1 VEGFA
6 LTPAEQALFRALVAR
21 RVRFMIFSNASSVS
35 PEPLALVNA
44 APNICDLF
52 AVDNSFVYGTGS
64 DGQIVGVAKDAL
76 GQ

>member
-21 RVRFMIFSNASSVS
+21 RCAHDLFERVQRFA
-35 PEPLALVNA
+35 EPLALVNA